1 MPNTYYV
8 PGEERAR
15 RVQDL
20 FSRIAR
26 RYDLINDIQSFGLH
40 RGWKAKVIELARI
53 QPGERLLD
61 LCTGTG
67 DIALAAQKKGAIVL
81 GLDFTLPM
89 LEQGLAR
96 AGAEQVG
103 FIQGDAL
110 RLPFANGSFDI
121 VTIGY
126 GLRNLASFEPGIRE
140 MIRVLKPGGRL
151 VILDFGKP
159 PNKLWRSLYFLYLR
173 LVVPIFGRLF
183 CGDSA
188 AYSYI
193 IESLKNY
200 PAQEGVDAELR
211 RLGCKNARIL
221 NFIGGVNSINYVE
234 RA

>member
-1 MPNTYYV
+1 MPNSYYV

-15 RVQDL
+15 RVHDL

-40 RGWKAKVIELARI
+40 RAWKQSVIRMAHVTA
-53 QPGERLLD
+53 GERVLD

-67 DIALAAQKKGAIVL
+67 DLAFAFENQQALVCGV
-81 GLDFTLPM
+81 DFTLAM
-89 LEQGLAR
+89 LEQAR
-96 AGAEQVG
+96 LRNPGSAAQ
-103 FIQGDAL
+103 FIHGDAL
-110 RLPFANGSFDI
+110 RLPFHDDSFDV

-126 GLRNLASFEPGIRE
+126 GLRNLASIEQGLRE
-140 MIRVLKPGGRL
+140 MLRVLKPRGRL
-151 VILDFGKP
+151 LVLDFGKP
-159 PNKLWRSLYFLYLR
+159 PNSAWRAVYFLYLR

-188 AYSYI
+188 AYAYI
-193 IESLKNY
+193 LESLKNY

-211 RLGCKNARIL
+211 QLGCKNPQIH
-221 NFIGGVNSINYVE
+221 NFIGGVSSINYAE